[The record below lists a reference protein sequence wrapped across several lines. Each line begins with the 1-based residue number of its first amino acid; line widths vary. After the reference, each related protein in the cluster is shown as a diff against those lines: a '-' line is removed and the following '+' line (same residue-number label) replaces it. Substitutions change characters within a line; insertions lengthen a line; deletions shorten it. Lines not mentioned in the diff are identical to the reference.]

1 MLSGVVI
8 ECPCGIPFKYTEM
21 TQTNDMTDSSTFH
34 KWIANGKN
42 KSMTKSDINLKFSL
56 IGQKIQIYYIPLAKC
71 VPN

>member
-34 KWIANGKN
+34 KWIAKGKN
-42 KSMTKSDINLKFSL
+42 KSMTKSDLL
-56 IGQKIQIYYIPLAKC
+56 I
-71 VPN
+71 